1 MCDENQIVVA
11 ENLNIKGLAR
21 TKLAKSIHDAGFG
34 MLLNFLGYKLEREG
48 GKLVEVDRFYP
59 STKLCSCCG
68 FKNDL
73 LTLSIR
79 EWVCPECKTHHDRDE
94 NAAKNLREEGMRILS
109 TNTDGQSEFQ
119 AWGETV
125 RLVGAC
131 TKKRVWGESRIP
143 RHSVSLTAGVSI

>member
-1 MCDENQIVVA
+1 
-11 ENLNIKGLAR
+11 
-21 TKLAKSIHDAGFG
+21 
-34 MLLNFLGYKLEREG
+34 MLLNFLDYKLEREG

-94 NAAKNLREEGMRILS
+94 NAAKNIREEGIRILL

-119 AWGETV
+119 ACGETV
-125 RLVGAC
+125 RLVC
-131 TKKRVWGESRIP
+131 TCTQKRVSVNQESP
-143 RHSVSLTAGVSI
+143 VPASA